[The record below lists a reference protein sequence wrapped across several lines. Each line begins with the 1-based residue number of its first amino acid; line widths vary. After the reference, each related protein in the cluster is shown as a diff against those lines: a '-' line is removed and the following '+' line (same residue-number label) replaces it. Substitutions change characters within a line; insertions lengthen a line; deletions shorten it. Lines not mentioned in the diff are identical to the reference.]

1 MTRLGA
7 AVALWLALQVSVAA
21 WVQHHDPQRAIAP
34 DTESYER
41 SALALL
47 VDGRFWTAPGSRE
60 PEVHR
65 TPGYP
70 ALIAASY
77 AVFGRHPAVVIGIQ
91 ILMNGMILT
100 LVVRMAWRAG
110 VAAAWAAV
118 VVLGLDVVFFANA
131 QYLLTETLFTFQL
144 VSFVC
149 LWTEMCRS
157 RADRSR
163 QLGLAAVSSVVLATM
178 ALTRPIAYY
187 LPALA
192 AVVTVLVARR
202 DGETHRRALA
212 SAVLVLL
219 PAVVLLGAWQVRNL
233 RVSGSAEFS
242 QIKNVNLFR
251 YRAAGVV
258 ALRDG
263 ISFEAAQARVLRE
276 IETRYPHLEGI
287 RFLEAAGAEG
297 RRIVRAEPW
306 LAMRT
311 VAAGFARMMLAPGE
325 NALLHVVGVDQP
337 AGPAGDLLRVDLPTF
352 LRTWVIGRPGEFLF
366 FAFAS
371 VHLVVTYGLALV
383 AFWGWSSQTRAAR
396 TLVVAAAFLTGYLV
410 LLASGPEAY
419 PRFRTPIA
427 PLLAILAGVGY
438 HRLSSVWVRGSGR
451 GRPGLPY

>member
-34 DTESYER
+34 DTESYEK

-60 PEVHR
+60 PQVHR

-70 ALIAASY
+70 ALIAAGY
-77 AVFGRHPAVVIGIQ
+77 AVFGRHPAVIVGIQ
-91 ILMNGMILT
+91 ILMGGTILA
-100 LVVRMAWRAG
+100 LVGRMAGRAG

-118 VVLGLDVVFFANA
+118 VVLGLDVVFFASS

-144 VSFVC
+144 VWFVF
-149 LWTEMCRS
+149 LWIETCRS
-157 RADRSR
+157 RADRPR
-163 QLGLAAVSSVVLATM
+163 RLVLAALSSVVLATM

-202 DGETHRRALA
+202 DGETTRRAWA
-212 SAVLVLL
+212 GAALVLL
-219 PAVVLLGAWQVRNL
+219 PALVLLGAWQVRNV

-242 QIKNVNLFR
+242 QTKNVNLFR

-263 ISFEAAQARVLRE
+263 ISFEAAQDRVLRE
-276 IETRYPHLEGI
+276 IEQRYPHLEGI

-311 VAAGFARMMLAPGE
+311 VAEGFARMMLAPGE

-337 AGPAGDLLRVDLPTF
+337 SGPAGDLLRGDVPTF
-352 LRTWVIGRPGEFLF
+352 LRAWVVGRPGEFLL
-366 FAFAS
+366 FALAL
-371 VHLVVTYGLALV
+371 VHLVVTYGLAMIAL
-383 AFWGWSSQTRAAR
+383 WGWSGQTRAAR
-396 TLVVAAAFLTGYLV
+396 LLVVAAAFLTGYLV

-419 PRFRTPIA
+419 PRFRAPIA
-427 PLLAILAGVGY
+427 PLLAILAGVGF
-438 HRLSSVWVRGSGR
+438 HHLTSVWLGGSRGR
-451 GRPGLPY
+451 RPGLPY